1 MSRFF
6 QDVESL
12 IASDSFD
19 FNNATKEEAITR
31 CSTTPFK
38 GPLIYFNHYFRSGGT
53 VEHPRFGNLLD
64 FASKVAE
71 SWIGDGCN
79 LVTELIKAR
88 VSELESRFIAD
99 NSFNNPQNF

>member
-1 MSRFF
+1 MSSFY
-6 QDVESL
+6 QEVELL

-38 GPLIYFNHYFRSGGT
+38 GPSIYFNNYFSSGGT

-64 FASKVAE
+64 FASKVE
-71 SWIGDGCN
+71 ERWKGGGCN
-79 LVTELIKAR
+79 LVTGLIQAR
-88 VSELESRFIAD
+88 VSEQASRTM
-99 NSFNNPQNF
+99 NYSG

>member
-6 QDVESL
+6 QDVELL

-19 FNNATKEEAITR
+19 FNNATKEEAIIR

-38 GPLIYFNHYFRSGGT
+38 GPSIYFNHYFRTGGT

-64 FASKVAE
+64 FASKVE
-71 SWIGDGCN
+71 ERWKGDGCN
-79 LVTELIKAR
+79 LVTGLIQAR
-88 VSELESRFIAD
+88 VSEQESRFRAD